1 MNKGLVLGICL
12 AGLVMLAGCDDM
24 PLPQTAN
31 QKEAKQ
37 QEGIQQEAIREAGMP
52 AIHNFF
58 EKKLL
63 KQIFELRDQSHFNT
77 YAYTYNEM
85 TGKPVFFCNSIG
97 YGIPYATQYT
107 SPMRLATSMESQMAG
122 NVTLPQPDPNGLY
135 SPADAEG
142 TWIVCQDPANPASV
156 APIYVEPRLI
166 VSPFKLNT

>member
-1 MNKGLVLGICL
+1 MNKFLVLGLCL
-12 AGLVMLAGCDDM
+12 SGLLLAGCDDINQIQ
-24 PLPQTAN
+24 PTAN
-31 QKEAKQ
+31 QKEAAS
-37 QEGIQQEAIREAGMP
+37 QEKIQQESVRETGMP

-63 KQIFELRDQSHFNT
+63 KQIYELRDQAHYNT

-107 SPMRLATSMESQMAG
+107 SPTRVATEEESHYSDDI
-122 NVTLPQPDPNGLY
+122 TLPQPDPNGLY

-142 TWIVCQDPANPASV
+142 TWIVCQDPANPSSI

-166 VSPFKLNT
+166 VSPFKLTT